1 MTESREQRRYGVLFA
16 LLLGA
21 AVARGVAAMS
31 ATEPLAGAAMPGN
44 APSVLRVQSAP
55 GADEL
60 AAYRGLHGAVAKGD
74 MAAIKRLASARV
86 NLDTRD
92 RHGRTPLMVAAYRR
106 NQAAARALIRA
117 GANVNARDKD
127 RYDVL
132 TIAAVLDDV
141 KMVKLAIASGAN
153 TGQVTSPYQGTALIA
168 AAHLGHVAVVRAL
181 IAGKAPVDH
190 VNNLGWTAL
199 IEAIVLGD
207 GGPRHVAT
215 VRALVDA
222 KANVN
227 LADSRGRKPLSLA
240 RDRGYTAIARILE
253 QAGARP

>member
-1 MTESREQRRYGVLFA
+1 MTPSRKRRPYGALFA
-16 LLLGA
+16 LLLA
-21 AVARGVAAMS
+21 AAITRD
-31 ATEPLAGAAMPGN
+31 GAAMHAIRSVSEATMTDG
-44 APSVLRVQSAP
+44 APPVWRVQSAP

-60 AAYRGLHGAVAKGD
+60 AAYRGLHAAVAKGD
-74 MAAIKRLASARV
+74 MASIMRLALARA
-86 NLDTRD
+86 NLDARD

-106 NQAAARALIRA
+106 NRLAARALIKA
-117 GANVNARDKD
+117 GANVNALDKE

-141 KMVKLAIASGAN
+141 VMVKLAIASGAN
-153 TGQVTSPYQGTALIA
+153 TGQITSPYQGTALIA

-227 LADSRGRKPLSLA
+227 LPDSRGRKPLSLA
-240 RDRGYTAIARILE
+240 RERGYTAIAGILE
-253 QAGARP
+253 RAGARP